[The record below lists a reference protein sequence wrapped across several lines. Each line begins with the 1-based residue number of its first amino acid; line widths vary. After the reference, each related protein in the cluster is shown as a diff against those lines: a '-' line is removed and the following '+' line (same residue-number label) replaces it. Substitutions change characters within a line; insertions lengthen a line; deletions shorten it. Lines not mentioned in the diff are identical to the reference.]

1 MAKRLTKAQKHRMI
15 VAILTK
21 TNTLWRQEPSVVSLA
36 DMISIDKITTR
47 AFNRL
52 K

>member
-21 TNTLWRQEPSVVSLA
+21 TNDLWRNEVVSLA

-47 AFNRL
+47 AFKRL